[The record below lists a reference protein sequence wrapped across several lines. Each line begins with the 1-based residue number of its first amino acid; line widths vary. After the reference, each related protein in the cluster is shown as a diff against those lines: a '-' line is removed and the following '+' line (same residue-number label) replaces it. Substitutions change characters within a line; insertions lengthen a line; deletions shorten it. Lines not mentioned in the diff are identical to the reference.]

1 MARVRES
8 VINTEGQVI
17 ESTGELV
24 LVEVLDNELP
34 AGAQFVYSERGVR
47 VIGAPTVADF
57 CLEISKAA
65 RFGAL
70 LHFVIGDLLL
80 AMRRVYGETYAQAAS
95 LTGYAPGTITN
106 DVSVASRVPPEVRRL
121 DACTYA
127 HHQAVASLPVEYQK
141 AVLDMA
147 ADGAWS
153 TAETNA
159 YVQMV
164 KRANALPELDGLPEL
179 PLALAAIS
187 TIIIAAFIGLFD
199 DLFALAK
206 RFDGRTGIKR
216 IGLPQWAKP
225 LLMLPAAVPLMAI
238 MAGHTSMTVP
248 LLGAVD
254 FGLAYPLLLVP
265 LAVIGAANATN
276 MLAGLN
282 GLETGLGVVLLGSMG
297 LWAVVTEQPAAAAI
311 ALPLSAAL
319 AGFLI
324 WNHWPSRILPGDSVS
339 YIIGAAVA
347 TVAVIGNMERFAV
360 ISFMPWFIELVLK
373 ARGRFRAESFGRLR
387 PDGTL
392 ESPGKIYSLTHL
404 VMRVGRFK
412 EPQVVAILIG
422 LELLLSVAVWAIY
435 WPIAI

>member
-179 PLALAAIS
+179 PPPVEEFTAI
-187 TIIIAAFIGLFD
+187 AEGAQVD
-199 DLFALAK
+199 
-206 RFDGRTGIKR
+206 DGRIVIMVEAGSEE
-216 IGLPQWAKP
+216 GHLP
-225 LLMLPAAVPLMAI
+225 
-238 MAGHTSMTVP
+238 
-248 LLGAVD
+248 
-254 FGLAYPLLLVP
+254 
-265 LAVIGAANATN
+265 
-276 MLAGLN
+276 
-282 GLETGLGVVLLGSMG
+282 E
-297 LWAVVTEQPAAAAI
+297 
-311 ALPLSAAL
+311 
-319 AGFLI
+319 
-324 WNHWPSRILPGDSVS
+324 
-339 YIIGAAVA
+339 
-347 TVAVIGNMERFAV
+347 
-360 ISFMPWFIELVLK
+360 
-373 ARGRFRAESFGRLR
+373 
-387 PDGTL
+387 
-392 ESPGKIYSLTHL
+392 
-404 VMRVGRFK
+404 GRFK
-412 EPQVVAILIG
+412 FRAKPIERSVSDAIQG
-422 LELLLSVAVWAIY
+422 A
-435 WPIAI
+435 

>member
-1 MARVRES
+1 MLHVVLIAVGIAFVMTALLTPKFIAFNERIGLTGTDVHKFNRPRIAES
-8 VINTEGQVI
+8 GGAT
-17 ESTGELV
+17 V
-24 LVEVLDNELP
+24 L
-34 AGAQFVYSERGVR
+34 AGALAGSFIFIWLQVFVY
-47 VIGAPTVADF
+47 
-57 CLEISKAA
+57 
-65 RFGAL
+65 
-70 LHFVIGDLLL
+70 
-80 AMRRVYGETYAQAAS
+80 
-95 LTGYAPGTITN
+95 
-106 DVSVASRVPPEVRRL
+106 
-121 DACTYA
+121 
-127 HHQAVASLPVEYQK
+127 
-141 AVLDMA
+141 
-147 ADGAWS
+147 
-153 TAETNA
+153 
-159 YVQMV
+159 
-164 KRANALPELDGLPEL
+164 DGLPEL